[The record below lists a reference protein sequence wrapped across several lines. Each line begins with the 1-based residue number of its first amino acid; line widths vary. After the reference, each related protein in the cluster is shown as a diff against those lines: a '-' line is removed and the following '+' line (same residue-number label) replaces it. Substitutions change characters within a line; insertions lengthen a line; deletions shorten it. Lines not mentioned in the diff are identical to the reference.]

1 MSEYLDGKILVAP
14 PRMRDYRFA
23 KAVIYMWRH
32 DVSGAAG
39 VILNKPLTAPTFE
52 RVCQEGSI
60 ECLTGI
66 NPKIH
71 YGGPVMSNM
80 VGVLHTLDFEIKST
94 NPVRDDL
101 GFTLDRQAVEAIAL
115 GHPPAKYFVMM
126 GMASWEPGQL
136 EQEISA
142 EAPRRHSEAWLVM
155 DYDFQLVFNSD
166 AKDMWDIAVNQAV
179 QQKTQQFTSR
189 IFD

>member
-1 MSEYLDGKILVAP
+1 MSDYFDGRLLVAP

-23 KAVIYMWRH
+23 KSVIYMWKH

-39 VILNKPLTAPTFE
+39 IIVNKPLSSPTFE
-52 RVCQEGSI
+52 KVCEEGAL
-60 ECLTGI
+60 ECLSGSNT
-66 NPKIH
+66 KVH

-80 VGVLHTLDFEIKST
+80 VGVLHTLDFEINST
-94 NPVRDDL
+94 NPVRNDL

-115 GHPPAKYFVMM
+115 GHPPANYFVML

-136 EQEISA
+136 EQEIAA
-142 EAPRRHSEAWLVM
+142 EPPRRETEAWLVM
-155 DYDFQLVFNSD
+155 DYDFELVFNSA

-189 IFD
+189 IFG

>member
-1 MSEYLDGKILVAP
+1 MSDYFDGRLLVAP

-23 KAVIYMWRH
+23 KSVIYLWKH

-39 VILNKPLTAPTFE
+39 IIVNKPLSSPTFE
-52 RVCQEGSI
+52 TVCQEGAI
-60 ECLTGI
+60 ECLSGI
-66 NPKIH
+66 TPKVY

-80 VGVLHTLDFEIKST
+80 IGVLHTLDFEINST
-94 NPVRDDL
+94 NPVRNDL

-115 GHPPAKYFVMM
+115 GHPPANYFITM

-136 EQEISA
+136 EQEILA
-142 EAPRRHSEAWLVM
+142 EPPRRETEAWLVM
-155 DYDFQLVFNSD
+155 DYDFELVFNSA

-179 QQKTQQFTSR
+179 QQKAQQFTNR
-189 IFD
+189 IFR

>member
-1 MSEYLDGKILVAP
+1 MSDYFDGRLLVAP

-23 KAVIYMWRH
+23 KSVIYMWKH

-39 VILNKPLTAPTFE
+39 VIVNKPLSSPTFE
-52 RVCQEGSI
+52 KVCEEGAL
-60 ECLTGI
+60 ECLSEI

-94 NPVRDDL
+94 NPVRDNL

-115 GHPPAKYFVMM
+115 GHPPANYFVAM
-126 GMASWEPGQL
+126 GMSTWAPGQL
-136 EQEISA
+136 EQEITA
-142 EAPRRHSEAWLVM
+142 EPPRRESESWLM
-155 DYDFQLVFNSD
+155 LDYDLELVFNTS
-166 AKDMWDIAVNQAV
+166 AEDMWDTAVNQAV
-179 QQKTQQFTSR
+179 TQKTQQFTGR
-189 IFD
+189 IFG